1 MSKDIIADLKRDEG
15 RNVIDGKHM
24 PYKCSAGKLTIGYGR
39 NLDDNGISEE
49 EAIEL
54 LREDM
59 YSASTEVEKLYYFDN
74 TTKGVNIVRHNV
86 LVNMIFNLGITRYKK
101 FKKHIAAVKV
111 QDWEEAANQM
121 MDSSW
126 YKQVG
131 SRQVGSRAK
140 RLVEEMRTGE

>member
-54 LREDM
+54 LREDT
-59 YSASTEVEKLYYFDN
+59 YSASTEVEKLYYLDS
-74 TTKGVNIVRHNV
+74 TTKGVNVVRHNV
-86 LVNMIFNLGITRYKK
+86 LVNMVFNLGITRYKK
-101 FKKHIAAVKV
+101 FKKHIAAVKA

-131 SRQVGSRAK
+131 PRAV